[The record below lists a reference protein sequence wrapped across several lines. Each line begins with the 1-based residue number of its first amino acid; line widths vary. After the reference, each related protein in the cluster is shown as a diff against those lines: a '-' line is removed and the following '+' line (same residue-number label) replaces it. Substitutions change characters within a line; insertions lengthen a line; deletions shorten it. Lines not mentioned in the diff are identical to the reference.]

1 MRCSLQGGAIFT
13 GTLRLL
19 TSRRIWFSAIVM
31 SSERSNMLNSQTR
44 KKNGFWV
51 WSCYMERTCHLL
63 AVQVA
68 LGFGGQLAEEYQLGV
83 LHKLL
88 LDLQALSKELEVHPS
103 TVAAAVDAATAS
115 VAGAPAQYPPGYGS
129 SNWHETTCAPLIGLP
144 PA

>member
-51 WSCYMERTCHLL
+51 WSCYMERTW
-63 AVQVA
+63 
-68 LGFGGQLAEEYQLGV
+68 
-83 LHKLL
+83 
-88 LDLQALSKELEVHPS
+88 
-103 TVAAAVDAATAS
+103 
-115 VAGAPAQYPPGYGS
+115 YP
-129 SNWHETTCAPLIGLP
+129 
-144 PA
+144 